1 MPEWRR
7 LAAAPDAVAVGD
19 DQQQASFGCQHAPYF
34 AEQWPCLFG
43 NFQAVNSQQ
52 FINGIVGE
60 RQACL
65 FDEDGA
71 NRTDGGP
78 NEGTLAGRHKCAK
91 TADFAAIGAK
101 VGGGKAEADQ
111 CLAGS
116 TPPTA
121 ADLLGNNAPRDAA
134 QRARVKG
141 SEIENVE
148 IHAGPAQAG
157 LGHAGKVL
165 YSTENA
171 RLLAWCTSAN
181 LEVPAKM
188 LQNPAPIL
196 MPPLGGGDLILA
208 SGSRFRRQ
216 MLEAAGL
223 QFQVQTATVDETAE
237 RSMMTRD
244 NPAIEPAEVA
254 MRLAALKAREISGR
268 NPEALVIGAD
278 QVLALDRKI
287 YGKPADVR
295 AARAQLL
302 GLRGRTH
309 TLPTAVV
316 LVRGGAVLWEHL
328 GIAELKMRM
337 FSDEFLGAYLRAAS
351 GQLTETVGGY
361 ALEGLGSQ
369 LFERIEGDYFTI
381 IGLPLIPLLAE
392 LRRQGV
398 IMA

>member
-1 MPEWRR
+1 M
-7 LAAAPDAVAVGD
+7 
-19 DQQQASFGCQHAPYF
+19 
-34 AEQWPCLFG
+34 
-43 NFQAVNSQQ
+43 
-52 FINGIVGE
+52 
-60 RQACL
+60 
-65 FDEDGA
+65 
-71 NRTDGGP
+71 
-78 NEGTLAGRHKCAK
+78 
-91 TADFAAIGAK
+91 
-101 VGGGKAEADQ
+101 
-111 CLAGS
+111 
-116 TPPTA
+116 
-121 ADLLGNNAPRDAA
+121 
-134 QRARVKG
+134 
-141 SEIENVE
+141 
-148 IHAGPAQAG
+148 
-157 LGHAGKVL
+157 
-165 YSTENA
+165 
-171 RLLAWCTSAN
+171 
-181 LEVPAKM
+181 EVPAKM

-254 MRLAALKAREISGR
+254 MRLAARKAREISGR